1 MEEIKK
7 AEFSQMEAEVKPPV
21 EQVKNPMERIA
32 KIMDVTL
39 NASVELGRSKL
50 TIEQAINTDIGSII
64 ELDKI
69 AGEPV
74 DLFVNDNLFGR
85 GEVVVIGEKYGIR
98 ITELHVQKDNKEV
111 K

>member
-7 AEFSQMEAEVKPPV
+7 AEFSQMEAEVKPTV

-50 TIEQAINTDIGSII
+50 TIEQAINTDVGSII